1 MCYSREKILKTCV
14 ECGESRMVRR
24 DSNPKRCVSC
34 STKKQ
39 HRDTN
44 FSVIHGHS
52 PRKGVSE
59 TYVSWHKMK
68 QRCLNKKVKE
78 YRWYGSKGIT
88 ICDSWS
94 WFYRFLNDMGEK
106 PKGYEIH
113 RKDNT
118 KGYYKENCEWVSNS
132 QHKQMHVLIRN
143 GAGYNKK

>member
-1 MCYSREKILKTCV
+1 MCFSKKILKTCV

-24 DSNPKRCVSC
+24 DSNPKRCASC

-44 FSVIHGHS
+44 FTVTHGHS
-52 PRKGVSE
+52 PRKGVSL
-59 TYVSWHKMK
+59 TYLSWHNMIS
-68 QRCLNKKVKE
+68 RCKDKNPKV
-78 YRWYGSKGIT
+78 SKNYSHVEV
-88 ICDSWS
+88 CEDWS